1 MKKCLMLG
9 LSLLVLV
16 GCSKAP
22 VVTPQEDTP
31 SATPET
37 QEVAWDENLVQE
49 NIISIGVSPDYPP
62 YESLDTSN
70 TLVGFDIEFMEAIKN
85 IIDAGEGK
93 YTIEWVQMDFSTII
107 SAIQMDQVDLGV
119 SGFTYDAERDVL
131 FSVPYT
137 KSAAVVVV
145 NEGSDIKT
153 LDDIKGKVIAAQ
165 LGSTGES
172 AAKEV
177 EGAEVT
183 SIANVNIMMESLK
196 NNAYDAVII
205 DKPVAENYVKNAGF
219 VMLEEPIQ
227 NDDTYVITK
236 KDNVAFMDK
245 VNSAIEEFMQTDEY
259 QKLLEK
265 WELN

>member
-1 MKKCLMLG
+1 MKKLLMLG
-9 LSLLVLV
+9 LSLVMLTA
-16 GCSKAP
+16 CSS
-22 VVTPQEDTP
+22 TPTNTDKQDTP
-31 SATPET
+31 TVSPET
-37 QEVAWDENLVQE
+37 QEVAWDSSLVQE

-70 TLVGFDIEFMEAIKN
+70 QLVGFDIEFMEAIKN
-85 IIDAGEGK
+85 IIDVGEGK
-93 YTIEWVQMDFSTII
+93 YTIEWVSMDFSTII

-119 SGFTYDAERDVL
+119 AGFTYDAERDVL
-131 FSVPYT
+131 FSTPYT

-153 LDDIKGKVIAAQ
+153 LDDIKGKSIAAQ
-165 LGSTGES
+165 LGSTGET
-172 AAKEV
+172 AAKGV

-205 DKPVAENYVKNAGF
+205 DKPVAENFVKNAGF

-227 NDDTYVITK
+227 NDDTYVIAK
-236 KDNVAFMDK
+236 KGNDLLMDK
-245 VNSAIEEFMQTDEY
+245 VNSAIEEFMQTEEY